1 MAAPGHRPRRFRN
14 APSDVENCLRL
25 LPARH
30 LRCRDV
36 TENPS
41 AINRSDALRRKDF
54 PAIYCA
60 PPAPGKAACCHK
72 PVHGPGTALYGGS
85 RSDLRQC
92 STGNPHHN
100 LREWMV
106 RIQTEGARG
115 RYGIGIGHGRG
126 ARQQLRGRGENRV
139 PARPACAIW
148 ILRQRRHDATIF
160 RAPSRNSV
168 DGIFRAL
175 QPRRRL
181 RLSKFERLS
190 LESAAQA
197 DGRRLRQRPGA
208 CACVVIDAGR
218 PIPDDVGKTRAADEF
233 VRFDRRSN

>member
-106 RIQTEGARG
+106 RIRTEGARG
-115 RYGIGIGHGRG
+115 RYGIWERPWP
-126 ARQQLRGRGENRV
+126 R
-139 PARPACAIW
+139 RPAATSRARRTSRPGAARLRNLD
-148 ILRQRRHDATIF
+148 LRQRRHDATIF
-160 RAPSRNSV
+160 RAREQNSV
-168 DGIFRAL
+168 DGIFRA
-175 QPRRRL
+175 PRRCRRFRL
-181 RLSKFERLS
+181 
-190 LESAAQA
+190 
-197 DGRRLRQRPGA
+197 GN
-208 CACVVIDAGR
+208 
-218 PIPDDVGKTRAADEF
+218 
-233 VRFDRRSN
+233 SNA